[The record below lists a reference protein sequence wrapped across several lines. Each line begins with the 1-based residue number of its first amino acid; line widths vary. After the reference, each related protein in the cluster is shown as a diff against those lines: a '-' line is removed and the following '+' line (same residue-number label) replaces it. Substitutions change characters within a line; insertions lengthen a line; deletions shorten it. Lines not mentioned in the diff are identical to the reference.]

1 MTGFAEDPGPPF
13 EAKFDKAAF
22 LQWVQTQERRFEL
35 KDGRVIMQAGGTKRH
50 VRLIGSITSALITRL
65 DRALWAVAPCDQAV
79 EIGEDIRY
87 PDVVVERLLDD
98 GRSQTTEVP
107 VVLVEVLSPS
117 SVGTDMTVKLAE
129 YTSLASLEAYIVF
142 SQDAPLCWVWQR
154 AGEARDFPLKPFEVR
169 GSDSVIEILG
179 LGVALPSAE
188 IYRGIAVG

>member
-154 AGEARDFPLKPFEVR
+154 AGEARAFPLKPFEVR